1 MYDGELEGQMTFL
14 TDANKRLIKVSDI
27 YPEDV
32 QLAKGDYIIRAQLR
46 HDDTGLALLS
56 LLSLHFPLEPH
67 MCSQMLLVAPHADH
81 QRFNVWHLVKRI
93 FPHVLS

>member
-32 QLAKGDYIIRAQLR
+32 QLGKGDYIIRAQLR
-46 HDDTGLALLS
+46 HDDTGKPLLRNAQY
-56 LLSLHFPLEPH
+56 LEH
-67 MCSQMLLVAPHADH
+67 I
-81 QRFNVWHLVKRI
+81 QRYI
-93 FPHVLS
+93 FLM

>member
-1 MYDGELEGQMTFL
+1 MTFL

-56 LLSLHFPLEPH
+56 LLSFHFPLDLTCVPKRYLLHH
-67 MCSQMLLVAPHADH
+67 MQTFRGSMSGTQ
-81 QRFNVWHLVKRI
+81 
-93 FPHVLS
+93 